1 MAQNGGM
8 RVRPVTEADL
18 EELARGFKV
27 VVDEER
33 WVARQ
38 PPVAAADLA
47 EELRQRLGEARLMF
61 ALEGTDAEGGPALVG
76 FIDLYPTRTDGV
88 YAFGLWVLP
97 GVRGKGG
104 GRTLL
109 EAAIDAR
116 PPHVHKIELETW
128 PHNEAAIALYEH
140 LGFEREGL
148 RRDHYRRADGS
159 LQSSLIMAR
168 LFPDPGPPV
177 RVRS

>member
-1 MAQNGGM
+1 MPLAQNGGM

-27 VVDEER
+27 VVDERR

-38 PPVAAADLA
+38 PPVTVAELA
-47 EELRQRLGEARLMF
+47 EDLGLRLGDGRLML
-61 ALEGTDAEGGPALVG
+61 ALDDADAKGAPALVG
-76 FIDLYPTRTDGV
+76 FIGLYPTRTEGV
-88 YAFGLWVLP
+88 HAFGLWVLP
-97 GVRGKGG
+97 GARGKGG
-104 GRTLL
+104 GRALL

-116 PPHVHKIELETW
+116 PPHLHKIELETW
-128 PHNEAAIALYEH
+128 PHNEAAIALYER

-159 LQSSLIMAR
+159 LQSSLVMAR
-168 LFPDPGPPV
+168 LFPEAF
-177 RVRS
+177 